1 MAFYYHKLRAL
12 RKAKGLSQAE
22 LAQQLGLG
30 KSTIA
35 MYECGKRTPEFETIE
50 AICDFFNVNMS
61 DLSDSKLAIRLSD
74 LVSSV
79 STRGLDTLFTTD
91 TKHTNDI
98 KAPAPE
104 PSPSYYVDP
113 ETAELADRLKNQPGM
128 RMLFDA
134 SRKASP
140 KDLEIAANL
149 LKQLKGED

>member
-79 STRGLDTLFTTD
+79 CPKDLDTLF
-91 TKHTNDI
+91 KPNTNFIYGSLSYCISSFVQPVQIVLFRKINLKLFWKTLDI
-98 KAPAPE
+98 
-104 PSPSYYVDP
+104 
-113 ETAELADRLKNQPGM
+113 LKVLNT
-128 RMLFDA
+128 
-134 SRKASP
+134 
-140 KDLEIAANL
+140 
-149 LKQLKGED
+149 